1 MHKKAVRYMDNAK
14 ELLGRSPIKDNTY
27 TDVKYIKSACG
38 VAYLGVLKAID
49 DYLLRHGL
57 TDKELPQSVE
67 GYRKALQ
74 KHVSIHPTVGAYAN
88 GKLLTVFEAIYRE
101 LHIAGYY
108 RGNLRN
114 TGTVKESFK
123 AAKEFIEKIRAA

>member
-1 MHKKAVRYMDNAK
+1 MHKEAVRYMDNAK

-49 DYLLRHGL
+49 DYLLRYGL

-74 KHVSIHPTVGAYAN
+74 KHVSTHN

>member
-1 MHKKAVRYMDNAK
+1 MHKEAARYMDNAK

-74 KHVSIHPTVGAYAN
+74 KHVSIHN

-114 TGTVKESFK
+114 TGTVKESLK